1 MVAGFVGTLKLALSF
16 LPVPVQALILGAV
29 ALLVL
34 IIAFRV
40 IRMVLDA
47 IPFL

>member
-1 MVAGFVGTLKLALSF
+1 MIATIRLAISF
-16 LPVPVQALILGAV
+16 LPAPVQAVILGAL
-29 ALLVL
+29 ALLAL
-34 IIAFRV
+34 IVVFRL

>member
-1 MVAGFVGTLKLALSF
+1 MIEAIKLIFAF
-16 LPVPVQALILGAV
+16 LPTPVIVMILATI
-29 ALLVL
+29 AIFLV
-34 IIAFRV
+34 IIIFRI

>member
-1 MVAGFVGTLKLALSF
+1 MVASLLLAISF
-16 LPVPVQALILGAV
+16 LPSAVQAIIIGAI
-29 ALLVL
+29 ALLLL
-34 IIAFRV
+34 IAVFRI

>member
-1 MVAGFVGTLKLALSF
+1 MIASIRLAISF
-16 LPVPVQALILGAV
+16 LPAPLQALILGSIAI
-29 ALLVL
+29 LV
-34 IIAFRV
+34 IIAVFRV

>member
-1 MVAGFVGTLKLALSF
+1 MIEALKLAISF
-16 LPVPVQALILGAV
+16 LPAPVQAIILG
-29 ALLVL
+29 
-34 IIAFRV
+34 IIAILGIILVFRI

>member
-1 MVAGFVGTLKLALSF
+1 MVATIKLALSF
-16 LPVPVQALILGAV
+16 LPAPLQVIIVGAIAILLLIL
-29 ALLVL
+29 
-34 IIAFRV
+34 IFRL

>member
-1 MVAGFVGTLKLALSF
+1 MIAALKLAISF
-16 LPVPVQALILGAV
+16 LPAPVQALILG
-29 ALLVL
+29 
-34 IIAFRV
+34 IIAILGIILLFRI

>member
-1 MVAGFVGTLKLALSF
+1 MIQAFRLVMSF
-16 LPVPVQALILGAV
+16 LPTPVQVIILSIIAI
-29 ALLVL
+29 LVL
-34 IIAFRV
+34 IVVFRL

>member
-1 MVAGFVGTLKLALSF
+1 MIEALKLALSF
-16 LPVPVQALILGAV
+16 LPAPVQAIIFGIVAILVVILI
-29 ALLVL
+29 
-34 IIAFRV
+34 FRI

>member
-1 MVAGFVGTLKLALSF
+1 MISSIRLAISF
-16 LPVPVQALILGAV
+16 LPAPLQALILGAIAV
-29 ALLVL
+29 LVV
-34 IIAFRV
+34 IAVFRI

>member
-1 MVAGFVGTLKLALSF
+1 MILVATFKLAISF
-16 LPVPVQALILGAV
+16 LPAPLQALILGAV
-29 ALLVL
+29 AVLVVIVL
-34 IIAFRV
+34 FRV

>member
-1 MVAGFVGTLKLALSF
+1 MVASVLLAISF
-16 LPVPVQALILGAV
+16 LPAPVQAIILGAI

-34 IIAFRV
+34 IAVFRI

>member
-1 MVAGFVGTLKLALSF
+1 MIAAIKLAISF
-16 LPVPVQALILGAV
+16 LPTPVQVIILGLI

-34 IIAFRV
+34 ILIFRI

>member
-1 MVAGFVGTLKLALSF
+1 MVASLRLAISF
-16 LPVPVQALILGAV
+16 LPAPVQAIILGAI
-29 ALLVL
+29 ALLVI

-40 IRMVLDA
+40 IAMVLDA